1 MNVCIS
7 IYYTTNQQIVP
18 IICLNTACQL
28 PHVFVHNPK
37 KICIYQYCLY
47 KNGNAKDSN
56 LNSGIMFF
64 DAAQSKEKKTNK
76 QQ

>member
-7 IYYTTNQQIVP
+7 ITLQINRLCQSYASTQLVKCHTSLY
-18 IICLNTACQL
+18 IIQ
-28 PHVFVHNPK
+28 FF
-37 KICIYQYCLY
+37 CIYQYCLY
-47 KNGNAKDSN
+47 KNGNAQDSN
-56 LNSGIMFF
+56 LNSGFMFF